1 MNALSIFYVFDSIYV
16 IVSILILLLLVV
28 GVAYVIWKLYR
39 KIK

>member
-1 MNALSIFYVFDSIYV
+1 MNALSTFYVFDSIYV
-16 IVSILILLLLVV
+16 IVSILILFLLVV